1 MKQTEIRWRIEG
13 THEWFR
19 KKKKFSSYNYVN
31 VVSTQC
37 KQFNGL
43 KIISMNKKLKKKK
56 HVRWTYLANKI
67 HSLHILS
74 QSLRI
79 SCNNLK

>member
-1 MKQTEIRWRIEG
+1 MSDFEKKIILRL
-13 THEWFR
+13 

-56 HVRWTYLANKI
+56 TREMN
-67 HSLHILS
+67 LS
-74 QSLRI
+74 SQ
-79 SCNNLK
+79 